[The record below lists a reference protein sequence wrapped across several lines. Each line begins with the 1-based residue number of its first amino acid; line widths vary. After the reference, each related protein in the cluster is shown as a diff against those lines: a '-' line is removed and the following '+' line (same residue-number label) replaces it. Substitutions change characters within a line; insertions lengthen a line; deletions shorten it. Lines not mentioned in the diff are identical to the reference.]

1 MKIKRNVSPEE
12 LVNMMRD
19 WLKIYLPNIRFR
31 SQNTIDSYESSLN
44 LYLDF
49 LEKNKQITEKNISEK
64 CFCQQWIEEWISE
77 AHIEKKNSKRTCN
90 VRLSCMRSLLQ
101 YLSSKNILFLPYYHD
116 SREIKKLA
124 RGHGRKVEGL
134 SKHATAELFAAMKVN
149 DSLTYRDRV
158 FFTLMYDTGARVS
171 EIRCIRIKDLV
182 LENESPYAIIC
193 GKGEK
198 YRTVLFSPE
207 TVKLLKRFISDTCGR
222 TPWPDG
228 YLFYSRTKGRGTPI
242 SIDAINCRLK
252 VYAKKAHE
260 RCPEIPVDMHT
271 HQIRHS
277 VCTHMHQDNINLA
290 KISTYLGHQSIETT
304 RIYLGIS
311 KEDLAEALAKR
322 EPVMSGYEAKYINVK
337 GGLRSLLAKR

>member
-1 MKIKRNVSPEE
+1 M
-12 LVNMMRD
+12 
-19 WLKIYLPNIRFR
+19 
-31 SQNTIDSYESSLN
+31 
-44 LYLDF
+44 
-49 LEKNKQITEKNISEK
+49 
-64 CFCQQWIEEWISE
+64 
-77 AHIEKKNSKRTCN
+77 
-90 VRLSCMRSLLQ
+90 
-101 YLSSKNILFLPYYHD
+101 
-116 SREIKKLA
+116 
-124 RGHGRKVEGL
+124 
-134 SKHATAELFAAMKVN
+134 
-149 DSLTYRDRV
+149 
-158 FFTLMYDTGARVS
+158 
-171 EIRCIRIKDLV
+171 
-182 LENESPYAIIC
+182 
-193 GKGEK
+193 
-198 YRTVLFSPE
+198 
-207 TVKLLKRFISDTCGR
+207 LKRFISDTCGR